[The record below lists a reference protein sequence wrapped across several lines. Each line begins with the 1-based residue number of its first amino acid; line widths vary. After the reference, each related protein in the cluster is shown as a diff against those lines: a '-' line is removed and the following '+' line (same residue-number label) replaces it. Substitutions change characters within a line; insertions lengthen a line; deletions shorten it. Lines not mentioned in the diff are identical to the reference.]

1 MIYIPKDGITQH
13 GLNRIKSLA
22 SFKNQ
27 EFYRAQAMRMSTYGK
42 PRIIALADENEKYIM
57 LPRGCRE
64 SLEAL
69 LSENNS
75 TALFEDKTIKGRNIN
90 VKFIGELHTD
100 QQEAVSS
107 LMKYDNGVIA
117 ATTAFGKTVTAI
129 GLIAERKTS
138 TLILVHTQALLQ
150 QWKKSLKEF
159 LIINEVLPE
168 KTDKRGRKK
177 EPLVIGQL
185 GGSKNTLTGIVD
197 IAVMQSLYNEGEIN
211 PIVND

>member
-13 GLNRIKSLA
+13 GLNRIKRLA

-27 EFYRAQAMRMSTYGK
+27 EFYKAQAMRMSTYGK

-75 TALFEDKTIKGRNIN
+75 TALFEDKTVKGRNIN

-150 QWKKSLKEF
+150 QWKNL
-159 LIINEVLPE
+159 
-168 KTDKRGRKK
+168 
-177 EPLVIGQL
+177 
-185 GGSKNTLTGIVD
+185 
-197 IAVMQSLYNEGEIN
+197 
-211 PIVND
+211 